1 MNNPFPTFHNHT
13 TRKGTFADLLVRHVR
28 DRRNGNAPSVYSAAW
43 IDRRTWSAIVS
54 DPQRPVAK
62 RTALQFALALHLT
75 RAEAD
80 ELLLSAGYA
89 LSPVLAEDAVFA
101 FCIGNGISDL
111 FKVNAML
118 YENGLKIIPPK

>member
-1 MNNPFPTFHNHT
+1 MNKPFPTFHNHT

-28 DRRNGNAPSVYSAAW
+28 DRRDGNAPSVYSAAW

-62 RTALQFALALHLT
+62 RTALQFALALRLT

-101 FCIGNGISDL
+101 FCIGNEIFDL
-111 FKVNAML
+111 FKVNNLL
-118 YENGLKIIPPK
+118 YENGLNIIPPK

>member
-62 RTALQFALALHLT
+62 RTALQFALALRLT

-89 LSPVLAEDAVFA
+89 L
-101 FCIGNGISDL
+101 
-111 FKVNAML
+111 
-118 YENGLKIIPPK
+118 PPCSRRMPYLRSASATGYPTCSRSMRCFMKTG

>member
-1 MNNPFPTFHNHT
+1 MF
-13 TRKGTFADLLVRHVR
+13 RQYRAEHVE
-28 DRRNGNAPSVYSAAW
+28 
-43 IDRRTWSAIVS
+43 
-54 DPQRPVAK
+54 
-62 RTALQFALALHLT
+62 RTALQFALALRLT

-101 FCIGNGISDL
+101 LCIGNGISDL